1 MGPDFPRQIRSIH
14 GGLDGYSA
22 GMPLRVGTDL
32 VDTTVVAASLRGQ
45 HRDHYLHRVYTD
57 AEVDACRGRSGRVE
71 PERLAAR
78 FAAKEAAIKA
88 LPGAGEEVRLTQ
100 IEVIQDESGSVE
112 LSLSGRAAELFVE
125 SGAAEIAVSLTH
137 EGGFAAATV
146 VIA

>member
-1 MGPDFPRQIRSIH
+1 M
-14 GGLDGYSA
+14 A
-22 GMPLRVGTDL
+22 LRVGIDL
-32 VDTTVVAASLRGQ
+32 VAVATVAESLRGP
-45 HRDHYLHRVYTD
+45 HREHYLERIYTVR
-57 AEVDACRGRSGRVE
+57 EVDDCRGPSGRVE

-100 IEVIQDESGSVE
+100 IEVVREDSGNVALE
-112 LSLSGRAAELFVE
+112 LSGRAAELL
-125 SGAAEIAVSLTH
+125 AEAGGGGVAVSLTH

>member
-1 MGPDFPRQIRSIH
+1 MG
-14 GGLDGYSA
+14 
-22 GMPLRVGTDL
+22 LRVGIDL
-32 VDTTVVAASLRGQ
+32 VAVATVAESLRGP
-45 HRDHYLHRVYTD
+45 HREHYLERIYTAREID
-57 AEVDACRGRSGRVE
+57 DCRGPSGRVE

-100 IEVIQDESGSVE
+100 IEVVRDDSGNVVLE
-112 LSLSGRAAELFVE
+112 LSGRAADLFADSGGSELAL
-125 SGAAEIAVSLTH
+125 SITH